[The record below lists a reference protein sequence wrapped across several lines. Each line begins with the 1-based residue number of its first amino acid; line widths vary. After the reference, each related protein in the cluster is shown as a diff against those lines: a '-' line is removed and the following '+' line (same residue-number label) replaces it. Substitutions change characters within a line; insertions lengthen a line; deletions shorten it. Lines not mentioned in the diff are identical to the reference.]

1 MPDPQNLPDDSP
13 NEIQR
18 PSQYPTATRIENGIA
33 YDIAG
38 KQLGPVDVNQAAQP
52 SAQKPAFDP
61 SAPYSTQQQSAQT
74 AKKPAFDPNAAYS
87 TQAPQTKQTF
97 DPNAAY
103 STAPPVTTEQKTT
116 EKQPE
121 KKGIVRR
128 GWDWLNKP
136 ILDNILPE
144 GMDTAEVLRGAL
156 FQKMFGEA
164 YIPGTNDFNTKGQYT
179 LNDSPAKAAAKKFI
193 AGSASD
199 VAPVGAGLTSPL
211 SIGTFAVGEVAQGAR
226 AVQTLSRVAKA
237 SEAADAAVDTAAAV
251 RSARVAEAATK
262 TAQIAKADQALQ
274 EAQAGLAAGKTTLAD
289 AAAAQTFKSQV
300 VADAAKAE
308 KAAQEAAELH
318 AQAQVKAGQT
328 ARELVEASKHAE
340 RLSAQF
346 ASKLPPGA
354 VTPLAVTGTLA
365 SKTAG
370 AGFTGQAAAGAL
382 TPRQENE
389 AFPDYLQ
396 RVLESAGFAA
406 LGAHATGEDIAGVA
420 EASKHAIADIGEW
433 SKNRTE
439 AKQDAAQDAAKKAF
453 TQAIKSGRGK
463 TNYTTTGEGNDYD
476 NMRPFLEAEH
486 KTNDIG
492 TPTQARNAFQNIF
505 DKLEDLV
512 DPQVQKYGN
521 EPLTLGRNTDGS
533 AVTVKQRL
541 ISELTPANEVND
553 QFLDKGLK
561 AIEGFNTTNPTV
573 AEAKKINKTLNS
585 MVRDRM
591 ANKNNWDI
599 QTLMDSDPKFAA
611 LYTLNDIMRDGIH
624 ETLEAKGVKGSR
636 EIRQL
641 QKSAVNLRN
650 AADAQVKN
658 EEAIRKGTEPSTARK
673 VLGWAAKRGT
683 QAVAAGAG
691 AEVGG
696 PAGAALAEAT
706 VGGPAGEAAQNA
718 IAPKGKS
725 VNQLIKE
732 SMRVS
737 GAEAGD
743 AGKLDTTNAQ
753 PGAEAPQ
760 PHPRENTDMHFLL
773 ATHYGE
779 MVGDTPYKDLE
790 DRFRSD
796 VRLKKNHGV
805 PLEPDEKSLLM
816 DLNKADVKEI
826 NDAKKAA
833 EDEAKEQAKL
843 NKANAAQTV
852 NPEEVAAEKEEKPT
866 KAAKEA
872 EEAAGGKTVQPEQ
885 VHALPRDYEI
895 EIEEEGQEPHTE
907 LIQGHSAREAIKNA
921 TEEYP
926 NFRQA
931 KIVGDFPEGIPN
943 EKQPYAVPAGKL
955 KPMPGSLV
963 GDAGS
968 RIKNAVETVRHELG
982 HILVGHVN
990 GISSHE
996 MISHQHPAAK
1006 GQPIRAAVLTDYRP
1020 LMESNGEFTR
1030 KSIGDKLPS
1039 LVEQY
1044 MGGAAA
1050 DELFSGI
1057 DRKANSGARGDV
1069 RAVKNILTEHF
1080 GFSDNEAETM
1090 IDNAIDRAKEKLS
1103 HPVTRQML
1111 EENAPFREEGLSK
1124 THHYSPERVEAMKA
1138 EHDRRMAEY
1147 EKGNP
1152 NDNGTSNGEAGPRP
1166 QEVEPGGQ
1174 GEGLRAAAEGIAPA
1188 KYHPDLQRVID
1199 QNKLVGSLPTG
1210 ASFLTP
1216 DGKFVDLSTTHPEAI
1231 EKATGEP
1238 FNDASLSHK
1247 IKNEEPGAEDNRVK
1261 FINDTGAIRTRLRD
1275 TMAGKEL
1282 VASVPAKGITQDQLV
1297 ALRRAIGKVGREG
1310 NFAIERTDAT
1320 PENKF
1325 YAKKD
1330 FPRVSDVDDMLRQ
1343 IQAHPDQRTIQA
1355 EEASPEWKQQV
1366 AKSEWDTD
1374 DKGKYP
1380 TGYRMLKVGD
1390 PGRGEIGRLTYVGDP
1405 GDGYGRIRSSYID
1418 ENYRNQGIGKEMYKS
1433 AIEDAR
1439 KRGLPELRS
1448 DTMVSNEAQHAWD
1461 SLIREGK
1468 YPIKKVYT
1476 NNMNANGQ
1484 GGVEYHVDL
1493 RPNAQRTANA
1503 ETLTEPKDVA
1513 EHADEYNRL
1522 QGRPTIDTQ
1531 THPHNVEFAKRTAD
1545 AYDAMKH
1552 EPNNPEVK
1560 AAYDAMK
1567 NDVDKQ
1573 WDYATQ
1579 KMGMKL
1585 EPWTKEGQPYANSKE
1600 MAADVKNNK
1609 HLYFFQGGES
1619 PADNPLQAVD
1629 PKTGLSYNDKFRAV
1643 HDLFGHAAQGNEFGP
1658 KGEETAYQLHRQM
1671 FSPEAVPA
1679 LTTETRGQNSWVNF
1693 GEHMRNPEGNVP
1705 KKGEPGFVPATE
1717 RPYAEQKTGLLPEQF
1732 HAAAPGPNWAHDV
1745 AARLPEESAGGI
1757 NPQNPEA
1764 PSKRYGFE
1772 ILPEHRQQLDET
1784 PTAQD
1789 FQKYAQDHAEHIGMH
1804 PDMRLGWD
1812 TGGAKPEL
1820 NIGAA
1825 TNDLATAKKI
1835 AGKLDQRALW
1845 DNVKKEEVP
1854 VGGEGKKTEFP
1865 EYPIAQ
1871 RIADLAK
1878 AEPLPEGE
1886 HTPLTVQPETMTE
1899 ARPKG
1904 STVELLDN
1912 PLKIKGTGD
1921 EGRVSTNDVALALQ
1935 KFSKKQNPALV
1946 LGKAEPAEQLERAK
1960 ALAEDEAKYR
1970 LAGDN
1975 SGADWYVKDMQ
1986 KHDAILEKM
1995 RPELKDP
2002 AKSSLFKLVEAILS
2016 SGQKPYQNIK
2026 AAVKAWDH
2034 YTKTGEFPTGNPET
2048 GKSWGPRNIAAYGNA
2063 MDMLTR
2069 LVKENGEDG
2078 AVQWMMN
2085 EHPVSELKKYNE
2097 LGVKGKKTDMAPGV
2111 MILGPK
2117 RGPFA
2122 LNLHSQEAAFT
2133 ADMWV
2138 NRTWNRWMG
2147 TQEVQ
2152 PDGELKDAPR
2162 NDTERQLMKQSF
2174 KETGDKLGLSTSALQ
2189 AVLWYYEQALYTAH
2203 GVPKESWSYSDG
2215 AQRVADG
2222 EKQSVMDFG
2231 EPQQGTHINA
2241 ADFINLMKKAK
2252 EDKYTPEQSGLTPQA
2267 QEVSKQNSYA
2277 EELDK
2282 AKQSGYKVLK
2292 TGGQNS
2298 GPINGLISPDGK
2310 YIIDGQN
2317 SHEELREAMELGE
2330 DEQFDKGWVRKASP
2344 DSFQFGTIVS
2354 PKSSPVV
2361 KEVERQIILGAQPG
2375 KVFVEGDNFR
2385 LDNTT
2390 KEDIIEKGLGKLIER
2405 AIAKRKVGR

>member
-1 MPDPQNLPDDSP
+1 MADKSTDLSTTNQPAGTTSID
-13 NEIQR
+13 
-18 PSQYPTATRIENGIA
+18 NGIA
-33 YDIAG
+33 YDITG
-38 KQLGPVDVNQAAQP
+38 KALGPANMGNDQSAVPQPPPGYAGAPTSVQATSAPTASTNKVPPPPPGYEGTPTTVGQAAP
-52 SAQKPAFDP
+52 PPPPGYGAPATTP
-61 SAPYSTQQQSAQT
+61 QQA
-74 AKKPAFDPNAAYS
+74 
-87 TQAPQTKQTF
+87 
-97 DPNAAY
+97 
-103 STAPPVTTEQKTT
+103 E
-116 EKQPE
+116 PE
-121 KKGIVRR
+121 KKGLVRR

-156 FQKMFGEA
+156 FQKMFNEP
-164 YIPGTNDFNTKGQYT
+164 YIPGTNDFNTKGQAN
-179 LNDSPAKAAAKKFI
+179 LNDSPTKAAAKKFI

-274 EAQAGLAAGKTTLAD
+274 EAQAGLATGKTTLAD

-346 ASKLPPGA
+346 ASNLPPGT

-365 SKTAG
+365 SKAAG
-370 AGFTGQAAAGAL
+370 VGFTGQAAVGAL

-433 SKNRTE
+433 SKNRAE

-486 KTNDIG
+486 KINDIG

-512 DPQVQKYGN
+512 APQVEKYGN
-521 EPLTLGRNTDGS
+521 EELQLGRNTDGS

-553 QFLDKGLK
+553 QFLDKALK
-561 AIEGFNTTNPTV
+561 AVEGFNTTNPTV

-591 ANKNNWDI
+591 TTKNNWDI

-650 AADAQVKN
+650 AADAQIKN

-673 VLGWAAKRGT
+673 AAGWIAKRAIQGT
-683 QAVAAGAG
+683 AAAIGAEYGGPVGAG
-691 AEVGG
+691 A
-696 PAGAALAEAT
+696 AEAT

-737 GAEAGD
+737 GAEIGD

-852 NPEEVAAEKEEKPT
+852 NPEEVAEKEPA

-872 EEAAGGKTVQPEQ
+872 EEAAGGKTVQSEQ

-926 NFRQA
+926 NFKQA
-931 KIVGDFPEGIPN
+931 RIVGDFPEGIPN

-955 KPMPGSLV
+955 KSMPGSLI
-963 GDAGS
+963 GDVGS

-982 HILVGHVN
+982 HILVGHRN
-990 GISSHE
+990 GINSSE
-996 MISHQHPAAK
+996 MISSQHPAVK
-1006 GQPIRAAVLTDYRP
+1006 GGLNGARIRAAVLTDYNP
-1020 LMESNGEFTR
+1020 LMEKGEFTR
-1030 KSIGDKLPS
+1030 KSMGDKLPGF
-1039 LVEQY
+1039 LEQL

-1057 DRKANSGARGDV
+1057 DRKENSGARGDTRYAKKV
-1069 RAVKNILTEHF
+1069 LTEHF

-1090 IDNAIDRAKEKLS
+1090 IDNAIDRAKEKLN

-1111 EENAPFREEGLSK
+1111 EENAPFREEGLAK

-1152 NDNGTSNGEAGPRP
+1152 NDHGTSNGEAGPRP
-1166 QEVEPGGQ
+1166 QEVELGGQ
-1174 GEGLRAAAEGIAPA
+1174 GAGLRAAAEGIAPT
-1188 KYHPDLQRVID
+1188 KYHPDLQKVID
-1199 QNKLVGSLPTG
+1199 QNKLVGSLPIG

-1216 DGKFVDLSTTHPEAI
+1216 DGKFVDLSGTHPEAI

-1247 IKNEEPGAEDNRVK
+1247 IKNEEPGAEDNRIK
-1261 FINDTGAIRTRLRD
+1261 FINDTGAVRTRFRD

-1320 PENKF
+1320 PENKL

-1343 IQAHPDQRTIQA
+1343 IQAHPD
-1355 EEASPEWKQQV
+1355 
-1366 AKSEWDTD
+1366 
-1374 DKGKYP
+1374 
-1380 TGYRMLKVGD
+1380 
-1390 PGRGEIGRLTYVGDP
+1390 
-1405 GDGYGRIRSSYID
+1405 
-1418 ENYRNQGIGKEMYKS
+1418 
-1433 AIEDAR
+1433 
-1439 KRGLPELRS
+1439 
-1448 DTMVSNEAQHAWD
+1448 
-1461 SLIREGK
+1461 
-1468 YPIKKVYT
+1468 
-1476 NNMNANGQ
+1476 
-1484 GGVEYHVDL
+1484 
-1493 RPNAQRTANA
+1493 QRTANA

-1552 EPNNPEVK
+1552 EPNNPKVK

-1772 ILPEHRQQLDET
+1772 ILPEHRQQLDKA

-1878 AEPLPEGE
+1878 AEPQNPA
-1886 HTPLTVQPETMTE
+1886 LTAQPETMTE

-1960 ALAEDEAKYR
+1960 AIAEDEAKYR

-1986 KHDAILEKM
+1986 RHDAILEKM

-2002 AKSSLFKLVEAILS
+2002 AKSSLFKFVEAILS

-2026 AAVKAWDH
+2026 TAVKAWDH
-2034 YTKTGEFPTGNPET
+2034 YTKTGEFPAGNPET
-2048 GKSWGPRNIAAYGNA
+2048 GKSWGPRNVAAYGNA

-2069 LVKENGEDG
+2069 LVKENGEEG
-2078 AVQWMMN
+2078 AVQWMMTD
-2085 EHPVSELKKYNE
+2085 HPVSELKKYNDN
-2097 LGVKGKKTDMAPGV
+2097 VKGKKTDEVPGV

-2122 LNLHSQEAAFT
+2122 LNLHGREAAFT

-2152 PDGELKDAPR
+2152 PDGELRDAPR

-2222 EKQSVMDFG
+2222 EQQQSMKFG
-2231 EPQQGTHINA
+2231 EAPEGTHINA
-2241 ADFINLMKKAK
+2241 ADFINLMKKAN
-2252 EDKYTPEQSGLTPQA
+2252 ER
-2267 QEVSKQNSYA
+2267 
-2277 EELDK
+2277 
-2282 AKQSGYKVLK
+2282 
-2292 TGGQNS
+2292 
-2298 GPINGLISPDGK
+2298 GK
-2310 YIIDGQN
+2310 
-2317 SHEELREAMELGE
+2317 
-2330 DEQFDKGWVRKASP
+2330 K
-2344 DSFQFGTIVS
+2344 
-2354 PKSSPVV
+2354 
-2361 KEVERQIILGAQPG
+2361 
-2375 KVFVEGDNFR
+2375 
-2385 LDNTT
+2385 
-2390 KEDIIEKGLGKLIER
+2390 
-2405 AIAKRKVGR
+2405 